1 MDARY
6 NWIIDS
12 MPIRVAIN
20 VTAFVM
26 WLGLAIA
33 LLAL

>member
-12 MPIRVAIN
+12 TPLRVAIN
-20 VTAFVM
+20 VTVFVM

>member
-6 NWIIDS
+6 NWVIDS
-12 MPIRVAIN
+12 VPLRVAIN
-20 VTAFVM
+20 VMAFVM
-26 WLGLAIA
+26 WLALAIA

>member
-12 MPIRVAIN
+12 VPMRVAIN
-20 VTAFVM
+20 ITAFAM
-26 WLGLAIA
+26 WLGLAVV